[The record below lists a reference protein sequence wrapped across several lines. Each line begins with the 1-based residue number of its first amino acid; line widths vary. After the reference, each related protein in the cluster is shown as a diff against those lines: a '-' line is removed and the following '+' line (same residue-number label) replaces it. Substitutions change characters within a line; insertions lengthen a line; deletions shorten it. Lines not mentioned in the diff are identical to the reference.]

1 MEEKKKRGRP
11 LGIPRA
17 ETAGRKATGRIRNKT
32 FNFKVTE
39 EEKEKIFEILDLTG
53 LKRTD
58 GLIKILEEYEK
69 NLHNCK
75 KER

>member
-11 LGIPRA
+11 VGIPRA

-39 EEKEKIFEILDLTG
+39 EEKDRIFKILDLTG
-53 LKRTD
+53 MNRAD
-58 GLIKILEEYEK
+58 GLLKILEEYEK
-69 NLHNCK
+69 NLHK
-75 KER
+75 

>member
-11 LGIPRA
+11 VGIPRA

-58 GLIKILEEYEK
+58 L
-69 NLHNCK
+69 
-75 KER
+75 